1 MISLGTIKDRID
13 PHRDAIVDAA
23 KASTGKWQTF
33 LSEKP
38 ELALPLG
45 PSEPRGIHS
54 HALPALN
61 SLPSSSVTKAFVLR
75 CALVSSSW

>member
-45 PSEPRGIHS
+45 PSEHAGFIRPRTS
-54 HALPALN
+54 ALN
-61 SLPSSSVTKAFVLR
+61 SLPSSSVTKAFVPR